1 MKFRLSME
9 AVGDKEKTSF
19 GEVPK
24 EVLQRTRA
32 ARERFLQEGAKE
44 LNRIGRGGLP

>member
-1 MKFRLSME
+1 ME